1 MKQLLQP
8 IKGLFSILA
17 VLFVT
22 HAQCLLANAETITVP
37 PGTRVPLM
45 VTNNISSNSIKT
57 SDSINVTIAED
68 VKVNNQVIFHQGDP
82 ASLNVQRARSS
93 GHFGRSGLI
102 ELNGG
107 LVTDIKGDKHPIN
120 ASYNAKGRS
129 RRAFSVTMT
138 ILSLPLVLFF
148 IGLVTLPIAVMTSG
162 KDAKVGE
169 GLILDSLTTAPIEV
183 DI

>member
-1 MKQLLQP
+1 MNKLSLQF
-8 IKGLFSILA
+8 KGFFSVIA

-22 HAQCLLANAETITVP
+22 HFQCILANAETITVP
-37 PGTRVPLM
+37 TGTRVPLM

-57 SDSINVTIAED
+57 SDSINVTVAED
-68 VKVNNQVIFHQGDP
+68 VKVNNHVVFHQGDP

-107 LVTDIKGDKHPIN
+107 LATDVKGDKHPVN

-138 ILSLPLVLFF
+138 LLSLPLVLFF

-183 DI
+183 EI